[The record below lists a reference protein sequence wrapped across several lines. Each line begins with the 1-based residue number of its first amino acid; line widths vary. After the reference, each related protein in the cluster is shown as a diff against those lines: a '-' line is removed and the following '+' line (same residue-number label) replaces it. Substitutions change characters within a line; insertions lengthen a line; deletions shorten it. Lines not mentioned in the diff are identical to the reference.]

1 MIPGLRGAAV
11 LALTFI
17 PALASAQITT
27 VISAPKRQQAAAQVA
42 AQREAATQDSIAR
55 VTLTGMKEWVDSA
68 ANAMALKPDT
78 GVTVA
83 DTALV
88 STNRPIQ
95 QRRDSTA
102 NRTTAA
108 RPADTFRDGARAPNT
123 ATPWPTLAAVG
134 IGLIA
139 AGALLRRRGLIPAR
153 SRSPRG

>member
-1 MIPGLRGAAV
+1 MIRGLRGAAV

-27 VISAPKRQQAAAQVA
+27 VISAPKRQQATAQAA

-83 DTALV
+83 DTAL
-88 STNRPIQ
+88 
-95 QRRDSTA
+95 
-102 NRTTAA
+102 TTAA
-108 RPADTFRDGARAPNT
+108 KPTAQRPDSTTNRAATARPSETFRDGARAPNT
-123 ATPWPTLAAVG
+123 ATPWPTLAALG
-134 IGLIA
+134 LGLIA
-139 AGALLRRRGLIPAR
+139 AGSLLRRRLAPAQSS
-153 SRSPRG
+153 SRRR